1 MAGCRTIQKTP
12 RAEAVK
18 RPTKSRLISS
28 RRRWRSAVMS
38 SPPGRGTAGCLQS
51 GRTLLFN
58 GIKVN
63 ETRMNRP
70 AQLELVGRKIRQL
83 RRQRKLTQV
92 DLAEKIGIHQ
102 SDLSRMEQGEYKV
115 GLDTLLKILQTFDL
129 TIGDFFEEHDE
140 AELLFTKFRSLS
152 ANAQKEVES
161 FIEFKRRQELD
172 TWDDEGG
179 DGGGDA

>member
-51 GRTLLFN
+51 GRSLFFN
-58 GIKVN
+58 SIKVN

-92 DLAEKIGIHQ
+92 ELAEKIGIHQ
-102 SDLSRMEQGEYKV
+102 SDLSRMEQGEYKI
-115 GLDTLLKILQTFDL
+115 GLDTLLKILGTFDL
-129 TIGDFFEEHDE
+129 VIG
-140 AELLFTKFRSLS
+140 ALLDDTNQTQNAFDKYRTLS
-152 ANAQKEVES
+152 PS
-161 FIEFKRRQELD
+161 
-172 TWDDEGG
+172 
-179 DGGGDA
+179 